1 MKPVIKNLEITRGDT
16 TAIGITVR
24 GLDGA
29 PMELYFSVK
38 KNYNDKNYIIQKTL
52 EDGIT
57 DDGENRYVVR
67 IESEDTETMTFGKYV
82 YDFEITVNNSRKT
95 LLKGD
100 FIVDPDVTRHL
111 GV

>member
-38 KNYNDKNYIIQKTL
+38 RSYNDKNYIIQKTL
-52 EDGIT
+52 EDGIIN
-57 DDGENRYVVR
+57 DGENRYVVR
-67 IESEDTETMTFGKYV
+67 FESEDTETMTFGKYV

-95 LLKGD
+95 VLKGD